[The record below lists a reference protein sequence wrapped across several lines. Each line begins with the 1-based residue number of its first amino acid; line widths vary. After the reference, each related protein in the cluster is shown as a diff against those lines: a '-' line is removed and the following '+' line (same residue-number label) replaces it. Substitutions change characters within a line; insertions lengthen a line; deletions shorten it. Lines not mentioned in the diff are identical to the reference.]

1 MSYFK
6 YAERSSESRVDWNE
20 ISKGMVDM
28 LKEQTRLRNEKL
40 DEAVKLQGEV
50 TTTLSE
56 APMGSDVNANQ
67 RVSEFAADAQE
78 YSLMMNKL
86 WRSGEMSYREYMA
99 ATNNFKTNTEGYL
112 SQAEKYAANYEKHV
126 KRMEEQI
133 ASGVEVSE
141 LARVE
146 DFGNFSK
153 FTPVIDAPTGSIGLV
168 GEDGTKYAS
177 VTQLGVAVMSQYDR
191 LDVEGRTTDVAKQ
204 MGTTVEVLKAGD
216 VRTLESALQNADY
229 VDAEDDAVSG
239 ILIGDNAHTSV
250 LVDFKRGLY
259 STTHD
264 INDAINDPNAILMV
278 PSSRNSDRM
287 IGAVEDDAAFER
299 YIDEQATRDG
309 QPLTDGEKA
318 ILRKNR
324 DAQREQSFEAV
335 RDQLRAR
342 LPFVETPTAE
352 RTPGGGTGPTDAET
366 KRQGVIDRTRTA
378 AGHWMNLAFALTPEQ
393 KTTSARAL
401 QGLKFEDE
409 YGSRQTIVGV
419 DPKTFEDRVVLTLR
433 DANGNETTV
442 DRVYADSPDAEQ
454 WVSQGNFFYEDPSIA
469 EALVSAAQSREE
481 GPLYGAMTLGVR
493 ASGAA
498 LAKEVVDI
506 IPFEQATIG
515 TGKSAASVPV
525 YFSENAKPGNAESEA
540 AATTSA
546 VKAALGA
553 MGVDA
558 SSVTHIT
565 EAASEDAGVDLDWD
579 TEKETIR
586 FHIPGVTPQS
596 IFVPNNQAGIN
607 ALADMMAMLPDLI
620 KNRGQLTVEEALEK
634 FSNVPKFKDYNGE
647 KFGDTM
653 REKFGITEA
662 ARPTSAGGGAG
673 SASALYNTGG

>member
-216 VRTLESALQNADY
+216 VRTLESALQNENY
-229 VDAEDDAVSG
+229 VAAENDAVSG

-318 ILRKNR
+318 TLRRHR
-324 DAQREQSFEAV
+324 DAQREQSFETV

-342 LPFVETPTAE
+342 LDFKETPTADTDSRDSDAARKARERAAREARMVTNWDILGTGTPEDQTVAAEAIVGMLNEGKEADERIVDRIVPDETGRQVTFFYPDGTSRNVSLVDEDGNRLSRSQWLSEGTEFHGVEGDYGRFYEGGIVPAGSTQLKRGE
-352 RTPGGGTGPTDAET
+352 RTVGYEEPPVGYDTEIQVGVEGVLKTSSPRAQYEQRT
-366 KRQGVIDRTRTA
+366 QGVKQDDEGQDQVA
-378 AGHWMNLAFALTPEQ
+378 AAAVDALSRMNFSGVDVEIIPNSAARPGLQFYDFDMNLIKYFVPDVMPYQVFIPEINA
-393 KTTSARAL
+393 S
-401 QGLKFEDE
+401 G
-409 YGSRQTIVGV
+409 IVGQLI
-419 DPKTFEDRVVLTLR
+419 EM
-433 DANGNETTV
+433 
-442 DRVYADSPDAEQ
+442 AD
-454 WVSQGNFFYEDPSIA
+454 IA
-469 EALVSAAQSREE
+469 R
-481 GPLYGAMTLGVR
+481 
-493 ASGAA
+493 
-498 LAKEVVDI
+498 
-506 IPFEQATIG
+506 
-515 TGKSAASVPV
+515 
-525 YFSENAKPGNAESEA
+525 SENRE
-540 AATTSA
+540 
-546 VKAALGA
+546 
-553 MGVDA
+553 
-558 SSVTHIT
+558 I
-565 EAASEDAGVDLDWD
+565 
-579 TEKETIR
+579 
-586 FHIPGVTPQS
+586 
-596 IFVPNNQAGIN
+596 
-607 ALADMMAMLPDLI
+607 
-620 KNRGQLTVEEALEK
+620 TVEELRSILGPENYEN
-634 FSNVPKFKDYNGE
+634 FNTQE
-647 KFGDTM
+647 M
-653 REKFGITEA
+653 RNA
-662 ARPTSAGGGAG
+662 YPT
-673 SASALYNTGG
+673 ASATIEPPADNTQTPSGGNVR